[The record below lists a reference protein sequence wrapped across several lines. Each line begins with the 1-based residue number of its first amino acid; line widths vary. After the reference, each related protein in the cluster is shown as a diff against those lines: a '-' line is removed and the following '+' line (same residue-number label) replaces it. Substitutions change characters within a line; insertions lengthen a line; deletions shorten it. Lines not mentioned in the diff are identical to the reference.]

1 MVAIPETWITGSGFC
16 FHSQC
21 YSLPLCTSTVVDKD
35 RLALGILKRG
45 PMTRKITSASAVSAC
60 LGEACRWRQGN
71 RAPCDLPLEL
81 CCLDERQV
89 NSNMAEGWILDPGV
103 SLSEP
108 WAIALSRRLDRDLP
122 AMFSRLDHTL
132 ALVTCFDMGAG
143 EFRCKLDFA
152 FVS

>member
-1 MVAIPETWITGSGFC
+1 MGV
-16 FHSQC
+16 
-21 YSLPLCTSTVVDKD
+21 
-35 RLALGILKRG
+35 LKRG
-45 PMTRKITSASAVSAC
+45 PMTRKVTSASVSAC

-81 CCLDERQV
+81 GGLDERQL
-89 NSNMAEGWILDPGV
+89 NSNMAEGRILDPGV

-108 WAIALSRRLDRDLP
+108 RAIALSRRPDRDLP

-143 EFRCKLDFA
+143 VFNCKSHSA